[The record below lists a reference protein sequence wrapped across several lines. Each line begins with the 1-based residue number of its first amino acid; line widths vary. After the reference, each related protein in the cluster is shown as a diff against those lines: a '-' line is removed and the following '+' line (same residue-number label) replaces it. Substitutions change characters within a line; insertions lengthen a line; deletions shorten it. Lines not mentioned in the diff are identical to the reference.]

1 MHLPTSQGAR
11 LAPFTELLWGPVVKG
26 AATSTQW
33 QQTPCAQ
40 LRSPE
45 DAVRVSQRSP
55 GLGPGSAPR
64 GQRPRT
70 LPGGRL
76 GRWGGV
82 ARAVAR

>member
-11 LAPFTELLWGPVVKG
+11 LAPFTELLRGPVVKG

-40 LRSPE
+40 LCSP
-45 DAVRVSQRSP
+45 DGRRP
-55 GLGPGSAPR
+55 GLAAKPRLGHCSAPR

-70 LPGGRL
+70 LPGERL

>member
-55 GLGPGSAPR
+55 GLGPAQPPAGSGRAPF
-64 GQRPRT
+64 
-70 LPGGRL
+70 PGG
-76 GRWGGV
+76 GWAGG
-82 ARAVAR
+82 AAWPGP